1 MILPK
6 NLPRL
11 PGCKVKNREKL
22 GKICRNW
29 ANEASLMVDM
39 VIVVVFT
46 ETTDYRDSYPLY
58 RMEISLF

>member
-1 MILPK
+1 
-6 NLPRL
+6 
-11 PGCKVKNREKL
+11 
-22 GKICRNW
+22 
-29 ANEASLMVDM
+29 MVDM